1 MSFVP
6 WICAAAVL
14 CGCAIAGRVFAR
26 GWPTAGLLLNE
37 ARASLAG
44 RAGLVIAWLWVGWHF
59 FAR

>member
-1 MSFVP
+1 
-6 WICAAAVL
+6 VL
-14 CGCAIAGRVFAR
+14 CGCAIVGRVFAR